1 MFTPNRRFHRAYDRL
16 FRKDPV
22 GANIFLLLAEM
33 ANEHGEIRLQ
43 APSPEI
49 EIQRLLDVRFDDP
62 RVYQLAG
69 LKK

>member
-1 MFTPNRRFHRAYDRL
+1 MFTPNRRFRRTYDRL

-22 GANIFLLLAEM
+22 GANIFLMLAEL
-33 ANEHGEIRLQ
+33 ANENGEIRLE

-49 EIQRLLDVRFDDP
+49 EIQRLLEARFDDP
-62 RVYQLAG
+62 RVYQLEW

>member
-1 MFTPNRRFHRAYDRL
+1 MFTPNRRFRRAYDRL

-22 GANIFLLLAEM
+22 GANIFFMLAEL
-33 ANEHGEIRLQ
+33 ANEHGEIRLV

-49 EIQRLLDVRFDDP
+49 EIQRLLEARFDDP
-62 RVYQLAG
+62 RVYQLEG